1 METSLDPKDRQLLAI
16 LQEDGRLKR
25 NELAER
31 VGLSLPAVSER
42 MRKLEARG
50 IIQGY
55 HAVVNHQALGFDLT
69 AFIRVSV
76 DGSSH
81 YKDFVA
87 RAVELPE
94 VQECHS
100 ITGDGSHL
108 LKIRTLNTAS
118 LERLL
123 STLQG
128 WPGVKRT
135 DTSIVLSSFKE
146 TRSVPGTVPRD
157 KAREKTGV

>member
-1 METSLDPKDRQLLAI
+1 M
-16 LQEDGRLKR
+16 QEDGRLKR

-50 IIQGY
+50 IIRGY
-55 HAVVNHQALGFDLT
+55 HAVVSHQALGYDLT

-81 YKDFVA
+81 YADFVA

-108 LKIRTLNTAS
+108 LKIRTSNTAS

-146 TRSVPGTVPRD
+146 TRFVQGTAEVR
-157 KAREKTGV
+157 KSKEKTGV

>member
-1 METSLDPKDRQLLAI
+1 MEPLLDPKDLQLLAI

-50 IIQGY
+50 IIRGY
-55 HAVVNHQALGFDLT
+55 HAVVSHEALGYDLT
-69 AFIRVSV
+69 AFIRVSL

-81 YKDFVA
+81 YHDFVT

-108 LKIRTLNTAS
+108 LKIRTVNTAS

-128 WPGVKRT
+128 WPGVKNT

-146 TRSVPGTVPRD
+146 TRFIPGAADRRRV
-157 KAREKTGV
+157 KEKTSA

>member
-1 METSLDPKDRQLLAI
+1 METLLDPKDMQLLAI

-50 IIQGY
+50 IIRGY

-81 YKDFVA
+81 YSDFVT

-128 WPGVKRT
+128 WPGVKGT

-146 TRSVPGTVPRD
+146 TRFIHGSPEKRK
-157 KAREKTGV
+157 KAGV

>member
-1 METSLDPKDRQLLAI
+1 MDSIDLRLLSI

-50 IIQGY
+50 VIAGY
-55 HAVVNHQALGFDLT
+55 HAVVSHKALGYDLS
-69 AFIRVSV
+69 AFIRVFV
-76 DGSSH
+76 DGSAH
-81 YKDFVA
+81 YAKFVE
-87 RAVELPE
+87 RALALPE
-94 VQECHS
+94 VLECHS
-100 ITGDGSHL
+100 ITGEGSHL
-108 LKIRTLNTAS
+108 LKLRTQNTSS

-123 STLQG
+123 SSIQA

-135 DTSIVLSSFKE
+135 DTSIILSTFKE
-146 TRSVPGTVPRD
+146 TRSLPMGDISSAKD
-157 KAREKTGV
+157 KTREKTGV

>member
-1 METSLDPKDRQLLAI
+1 M
-16 LQEDGRLKR
+16 
-25 NELAER
+25 
-31 VGLSLPAVSER
+31 VSHE
-42 MRKLEARG
+42 
-50 IIQGY
+50 
-55 HAVVNHQALGFDLT
+55 ALGYDLT

-76 DGSSH
+76 DGSSN
-81 YKDFVA
+81 YAEFVR

-128 WPGVKRT
+128 WPGVKST

-146 TRSVPGTVPRD
+146 TRFVQGGRS
-157 KAREKTGV
+157 KATASATTGAARKI